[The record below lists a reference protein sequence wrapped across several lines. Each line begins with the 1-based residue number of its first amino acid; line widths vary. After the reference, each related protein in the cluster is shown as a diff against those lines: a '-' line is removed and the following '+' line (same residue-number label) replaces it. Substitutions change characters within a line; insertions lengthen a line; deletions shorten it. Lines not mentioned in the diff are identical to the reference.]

1 MVHKTIRV
9 EESIFKTVQAASV
22 LNSRSVSGQ
31 LAHWVN
37 IGRIIEQSPTFDMTR
52 VEAALKAEI
61 EVESLSPEELEVFHE
76 RFFISMG
83 DVTEESEAFYANL
96 AEEAKALGYT
106 E

>member
-1 MVHKTIRV
+1 MTHKTVRID
-9 EESIFKTVQAASV
+9 EKTFETVQAASV

-37 IGRIIEQSPTFDMTR
+37 IGRIIEQSPSFDITR

-61 EVESLSPEELEVFHE
+61 DVNTLSQEELDVFHE
-76 RFFISMG
+76 KFFASM
-83 DVTEESEAFYANL
+83 DEVSETNEAFYADL
-96 AEEAKALGYT
+96 AEEARKLGYT

>member
-1 MVHKTIRV
+1 MAHKTVRID
-9 EESIFKTVQAASV
+9 ETTFETVQAASV

-37 IGRIIEQSPTFDMTR
+37 IGRIIEQSPSFDMTR

-61 EVESLSPEELEVFHE
+61 DVDTLSAEELDVFHE
-76 RFFISMG
+76 RFFATMG
-83 DVTEESEAFYANL
+83 DVTETSEAFYANL
-96 AEEAKALGYT
+96 AEEAKALGYS